1 MENLSNETRRWLAQF
16 DTVENALG
24 WREKHL
30 SNQLINALV
39 NEEEE
44 VFPADDKV
52 YMELLALTENH
63 TVDYKVY
70 QITDDEPLSSR
81 FDD

>member
-1 MENLSNETRRWLAQF
+1 MPDISNETRRWLAQF
-16 DTVENALG
+16 DTIENALG

-30 SNQLINALV
+30 SNQLINNLL
-39 NEEEE
+39 EGKEE

-52 YMELLALTENH
+52 YMELLDLSKN
-63 TVDYKVY
+63 YKVY
-70 QITDDEPLSSR
+70 PMPDSASLDNLSDR